1 MKKSCTLLSTDDDT
15 VKYGDTVMG
24 TVQFIR
30 NSDDEN
36 AKAVVLRSVLSTVL
50 FDRPENRLELFLY
63 F

>member
-1 MKKSCTLLSTDDDT
+1 
-15 VKYGDTVMG
+15 MG